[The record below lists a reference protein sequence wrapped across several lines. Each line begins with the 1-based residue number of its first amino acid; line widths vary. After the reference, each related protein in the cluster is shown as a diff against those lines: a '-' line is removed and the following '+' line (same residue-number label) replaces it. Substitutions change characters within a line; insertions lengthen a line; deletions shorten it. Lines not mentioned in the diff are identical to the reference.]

1 MAKVSTGKP
10 AAGKPAYDLPNMRA
24 VANETRRYTDPK
36 ATYRIAQTARD
47 AQTRGAVQR
56 GRS

>member
-1 MAKVSTGKP
+1 MGKP
-10 AAGKPAYDLPNMRA
+10 TTPTADQQLQTAITRA
-24 VANETRRYTDPK
+24 VASQSRPYTDPK
-36 ATYRIAQTARD
+36 ATYPIAQRARD